1 MNEFSVGDFAE
12 QLMAEDE
19 IKAKGPSP
27 VALES
32 PSQSF
37 YSANAIDQ
45 VDISHVEI
53 PNDFV
58 KSIVEN
64 KDVIPVP
71 TVETPVQGEP
81 SSIQEEIR
89 PSQLTPLLEDIKIL
103 LSQIKDT
110 IAEVTAV
117 GALGAGATKRSK
129 KREDSAP
136 FSKGAPFSEP
146 AEFSPEE
153 DTDDKKKV
161 NSSKKQRQKVEAL
174 VKSVLQKRAGTSK

>member
-12 QLMAEDE
+12 QIMAEDE

-117 GALGAGATKRSK
+117 GALGAGATRKSK

-161 NSSKKQRQKVEAL
+161 NSSKKQREKVEAL